1 MERQAPR
8 PTYVALDTETTGLD
22 SEHDAII
29 EIGAV
34 KFMGREAIDT
44 FQTLVNPYR
53 EIPPFIRQLTGI
65 TQKSVDAAP
74 PFAAVA
80 GELSEFL
87 GQHPVVGH
95 NVSFDLKFLAKHG
108 LRLDN
113 EAYDTWDL
121 ASVLLPYGLNYS
133 LSSLAKELGPENDQP
148 HRALSDAEATHQVFV
163 SLLERAGMLDLATG
177 LYVRHLAAKA
187 RWPAGRLLGAQL
199 SPAGTGVSSVGITG
213 LDMDSLGKRLE
224 GSRRSLKTVKGI
236 PALDPDGLETYLAP
250 GGIVSRAFSGYEHR
264 QEQVGMMRA
273 VSAAMNGGE
282 HLIVEAGTG
291 VGKSLAYLLPGILY
305 ALANGSRVV
314 VSTNTI
320 NLQEQ
325 LLQKDI
331 PALVGALEGGGI
343 IPKGEF
349 KFVSLKG
356 RDNYLCLRQ
365 WDRLARSE
373 SLSTDEARLLSK
385 TLVWLQ
391 DTSTGDKGEINL
403 SGKDAFTWSLVSAG
417 QKGQCPGTR
426 GDGPCFLRTARDRA
440 EGAHMVVVNHSLLL
454 ADLAM
459 GGGLIPEYQHLIVDE
474 AHHLEEGATQQMGF
488 QVSQNRLQEELGSLG
503 RLLEETRLMLRQL
516 SAPAVDVRK
525 GEELVAAMESHWMRR
540 VRDDWERLWGLAESF
555 MNHQQE
561 SREQFQLRVT
571 RSSRAQP
578 GWSDLEVAWENA
590 DLSLTDGLRQAD
602 RLSRFLETIQSEG
615 PVEPAALATELS
627 AWMEG
632 VEELEARLKAL
643 VAGAFE
649 EQRIDWMVRMEEG
662 RGESSPRSYVVLRSA
677 PLNVGP
683 ELDSRLFSPKTSVVL
698 TSATLSTQGNF
709 NYIRERIGLS
719 ESKELLVGSPF
730 DYKRAATLLIADDI
744 PTPETWGYQDAVEKL
759 LAELAKALDGHI
771 LALFTSHAALR
782 GAARALRVPMEG
794 AGIRVFAQNLDG
806 APARLLRSFAED
818 PRGVILGTSSFWEG
832 VDLPGGLLRSLVI
845 AKLPFHVPT
854 EPVFQARSEQY
865 EDSFHQYALPQAV
878 LRFRQGIGRLIRG
891 SQDRGSIVLLDRR
904 ITSKSY
910 GKAFLDSLPPCNVK
924 RLPMAA
930 IPGEAAAWSR
940 IGS

>member
-1 MERQAPR
+1 MDKRDPG
-8 PTYVALDTETTGLD
+8 PTYVALDIETTGLD
-22 SEHDAII
+22 SDHDAII

-34 KFMGREAIDT
+34 KFRGRESLDT

-65 TQKSVDAAP
+65 TQKGVDAAA

-87 GQHPVVGH
+87 GQLPVVGH

-121 ASVLLPYGLNYS
+121 ASVLLPYSMNYS
-133 LSSLAKELGPENDQP
+133 LAGLAKELGPEHDRP
-148 HRALSDAEATHQVFV
+148 HRALSDAQATHQVFV
-163 SLLERAGMLDLATG
+163 SLLERAGRLDPATG
-177 LYVRHLAAKA
+177 LYVQHLASRA
-187 RWPAGRLLGAQL
+187 RWPAGRLFAVQPSASSG
-199 SPAGTGVSSVGITG
+199 GVSPTGLTG
-213 LDMDSLGKRLE
+213 LDMDSLGKRME
-224 GSRRSLKTVKGI
+224 GSHRSLKPLKGATA
-236 PALDPDGLETYLAP
+236 PDPDELAAYLSP
-250 GGIVSRAFSGYEHR
+250 GGALSRALPGFEQR
-264 QEQVGMMRA
+264 QQQVEMMRA
-273 VSAAMNGGE
+273 VAGVMNDGE

-305 ALANGSRVV
+305 SLAHGTRVV

-331 PALVGALEGGGI
+331 PTLVEALEGSGI

-349 KFVSLKG
+349 KFASLKG

-373 SLSTDEARLLSK
+373 SMSTDEARLLSK

-403 SGKDAFTWSLVSAG
+403 SGKDALTWSLVSAG
-417 QKGQCPGTR
+417 QKEQCPGTR
-426 GDGPCFLRTARDRA
+426 GEGLCFLRTARDRA

-454 ADLAM
+454 ADVAR
-459 GGGLIPEYQHLIVDE
+459 GGGLLPEYQHLVIDE
-474 AHHLEEGATQQMGF
+474 AHHLEEGATQQLGV

-503 RLLEETRLMLRQL
+503 RLLEEVRLLFRHL
-516 SAPAVDVRK
+516 SAPANEMQR
-525 GEELVAAMESHWMRR
+525 GEELAAALESHWMRR

-555 MNHQQE
+555 LNHHQE
-561 SREQFQLRVT
+561 GGEQSQLRVT

-590 DLSLTDGLRQAD
+590 DLSLADGLRQAD
-602 RLSRFLETIQSEG
+602 RLRRFLETLQSGG
-615 PVEPAALATELS
+615 PVEPGTLAMELS
-627 AWMEG
+627 SWMEMADG
-632 VEELEARLKAL
+632 LKEGLKAM
-643 VAGAFE
+643 VAGPYE
-649 EQRIDWMVRMEEG
+649 EQRIDWMVRMVDG
-662 RGESSPRSYVVLRSA
+662 RGESSPRSYVVLHSA
-677 PLNVGP
+677 PLNVGH

-698 TSATLSTQGNF
+698 TGATLSTEGNF
-709 NYIRERIGLS
+709 NYIRERIGLA
-719 ESKELLVGSPF
+719 ESRELLVGSPF
-730 DYKRAATLLIADDI
+730 DYSRAATLLAADDI
-744 PTPETWGYQDAVEKL
+744 PTPETWGYQQAVEKV
-759 LAELAKALDGHI
+759 LAELAIALEGHT
-771 LALFTSHAALR
+771 LVLFTSHAALR
-782 GAARALRVPMEG
+782 GAARALRGPMEG

-806 APARLLRSFAED
+806 SPARLLRSFAED

-832 VDLPGGLLRSLVI
+832 VDLAGGLLRALVI
-845 AKLPFHVPT
+845 VRLPFHVPS

-865 EDSFHQYALPQAV
+865 EDPFHQYALPQAV

-891 SQDRGSIVLLDRR
+891 SQDRGAIIVLDRR
-904 ITSKSY
+904 IIGRSY
-910 GKAFLDSLPPCNVK
+910 GKAFFDSIPPCNVK
-924 RLPMAA
+924 RLPLSA
-930 IPGEAAAWSR
+930 IPDEAAAWVR
-940 IGS
+940 GGN